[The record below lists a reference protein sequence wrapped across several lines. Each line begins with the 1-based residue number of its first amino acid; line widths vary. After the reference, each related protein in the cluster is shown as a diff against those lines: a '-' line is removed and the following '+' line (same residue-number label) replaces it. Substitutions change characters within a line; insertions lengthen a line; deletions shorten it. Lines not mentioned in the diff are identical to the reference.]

1 MPRERLRRKKKA
13 KEWYT
18 ILAPQMFGKAKVAET
33 IADEPEKII
42 GRNVEVSLQDLT
54 NDFSKSHIKLTF
66 KVVETKGHE
75 AHTIFMGH
83 SLTADYVKRMSRRHR
98 AKVDAVFT
106 VETKDGVRMRL
117 KPSTLAGK
125 RLQSSQKRAIRSI
138 IIKTMQQEAS
148 THRFSEFVKLMLDG
162 DLGKLAY
169 KESKA
174 IYPVKRVEVYK
185 SEIMEIPKVKAVAE
199 EDAERAAA
207 EAAVAAEEEEPL
219 EETADEVPA
228 GDEAEE
234 PEMEP
239 SDISDESEETQDESG
254 EGPEEIEEP
263 DEEPAGEDED
273 STQEEAEEAATGE
286 GLQELD
292 EADDETEEVD
302 EEATKD

>member
-18 ILAPQMFGKAKVAET
+18 VLAPQMFGKAKVAET
-33 IADEPEKII
+33 IADEPEKTI
-42 GRNVEVSLQDLT
+42 GRNIEVSLQDLT

-98 AKVDAVFT
+98 AKVDAVFK

-138 IIKTMQQEAS
+138 IIETMQKEA
-148 THRFSEFVKLMLDG
+148 TNHRFSEFVKLMLDG
-162 DLGKLAY
+162 ELGKLAY
-169 KESKA
+169 KESKT

-207 EAAVAAEEEEPL
+207 EAAAAAE
-219 EETADEVPA
+219 
-228 GDEAEE
+228 
-234 PEMEP
+234 
-239 SDISDESEETQDESG
+239 
-254 EGPEEIEEP
+254 
-263 DEEPAGEDED
+263 
-273 STQEEAEEAATGE
+273 QEEAEEKE
-286 GLQELD
+286 
-292 EADDETEEVD
+292 ETEREQEEPEGVPDEPSEKPEETPEEEISEETDESEEAEPDEDEPEKEEISEDAEPDEPTD
-302 EEATKD
+302 EEPDQSEEAEEEASDKDKD

>member
-18 ILAPQMFGKAKVAET
+18 VLTPQMFGKAKVAET
-33 IADEPEKII
+33 IADEPEKTV

-66 KVVETKGHE
+66 KIVETTGHE

-117 KPSTLAGK
+117 KPSALAGK

-138 IIKTMQQEAS
+138 IIETMQSEAS
-148 THRFSEFVKLMLDG
+148 NHRFSQFVKLMLDG

-169 KESKA
+169 KESKS

-185 SEIMEIPKVKAVAE
+185 SEIMEVPKVKAVAE
-199 EDAERAAA
+199 AEAERAAA
-207 EAAVAAEEEEPL
+207 EAA
-219 EETADEVPA
+219 EETEAEPE
-228 GDEAEE
+228 EAEE
-234 PEMEP
+234 PEE
-239 SDISDESEETQDESG
+239 
-254 EGPEEIEEP
+254 EGPEEAPEEP
-263 DEEPAGEDED
+263 AEAPKEEPAGEPDEPEEEEATEPSAD
-273 STQEEAEEAATGE
+273 EEPEEMEPTDEEAEPERPAESEETPE
-286 GLQELD
+286 E
-292 EADDETEEVD
+292 ESEETEETESGEED
-302 EEATKD
+302 EEANKD

>member
-18 ILAPQMFGKAKVAET
+18 VLAPQMFGKAKVAET
-33 IADEPEKII
+33 IADEPEKTI

-66 KVVETKGHE
+66 KIVETTGHE

-98 AKVDAVFT
+98 AKVDAVFKI
-106 VETKDGVRMRL
+106 ETKDGVRMRL

-138 IIKTMQQEAS
+138 IIETMQKEA
-148 THRFSEFVKLMLDG
+148 TNHRFSEFVKLMLDG
-162 DLGKLAY
+162 ELGKLAY
-169 KESKA
+169 KESKT

-207 EAAVAAEEEEPL
+207 EAAAAAEQEEAEGT
-219 EETADEVPA
+219 EETER
-228 GDEAEE
+228 EQEE
-234 PEMEP
+234 PEGVPDEP
-239 SDISDESEETQDESG
+239 SEKPEETPEEEISEDADESEEAEPDED
-254 EGPEEIEEP
+254 EPEEEEISEDAEPDEPADEEP
-263 DEEPAGEDED
+263 DE
-273 STQEEAEEAATGE
+273 SEEAEE
-286 GLQELD
+286 
-292 EADDETEEVD
+292 EASD
-302 EEATKD
+302 KDKD